1 MQHDFF
7 IIEVPCL
14 DNCQVET
21 NLFEKQGQ
29 MGTSM
34 LSLPLLESA
43 YILGIPI
50 LPILDILDI
59 IVIEA

>member
-1 MQHDFF
+1 M
-7 IIEVPCL
+7 PCL